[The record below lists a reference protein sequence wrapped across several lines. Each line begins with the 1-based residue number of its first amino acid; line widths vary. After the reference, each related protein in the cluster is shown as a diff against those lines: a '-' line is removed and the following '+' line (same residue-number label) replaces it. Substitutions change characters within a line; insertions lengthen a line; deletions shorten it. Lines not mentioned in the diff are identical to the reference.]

1 MNIKGRAIRILTAL
15 AMSVALT
22 GCVGYVRDGSEP
34 VVYMSGGYYYGSYYD
49 GGYYRYY
56 DRRGYDS
63 RYVYYAP
70 APAPTIINTTIAPSA
85 GVIVAPGRA
94 KRKK

>member
-1 MNIKGRAIRILTAL
+1 
-15 AMSVALT
+15 MSVALT
-22 GCVGYVRDGSEP
+22 GCVGDVRDRSEP
-34 VVYMSGGYYYGSYYD
+34 VVYMYDGYYYGSYYD

-63 RYVYYAP
+63 RFYYAP
-70 APAPTIINTTIAPSA
+70 APAPAIINTTIAPSA
-85 GVIVAPGRA
+85 GVIVSPGRS